1 MRFKPN
7 ITPKSIL
14 NNIKR
19 GIFEEIKEKLNEIE
33 GAEEIYFHDI
43 VSKVIDRNTPTSM
56 KLCSEI
62 IADFPI
68 EESHIDEGLI
78 DKSLS
83 SRVMITTAYV
93 CLENKL
99 FEDEFFVTYLQNN
112 LNNEVKTRR
121 EGFKIIE
128 EINDYIIENKLN
140 PQTFEDNDVQI
151 HIIVGE
157 ELKISDF
164 QEPFFNKKQ
173 MIDLHDGIKIL
184 ANNHETNKNAVV
196 LEKLGK
202 TKEGFRYRVYLM
214 DKSKDL
220 NIKDLMI
227 QYAENTIGSHNGYN
241 LDPRTYIDS
250 PCTYFPDK
258 KKLIYTLNQMVNNLI
273 VLGDKEQETK
283 KEGNSST
290 HLNG

>member
-1 MRFKPN
+1 MNFKPKV
-7 ITPKSIL
+7 TPKSIL

-19 GIFEEIKEKLNEIE
+19 GILEEIKSKIDEVK

-43 VSKVIDRNTPTSM
+43 VHGVIDRNTPTNI

-62 IADFPI
+62 IADFDM

-78 DKSLS
+78 DKSS
-83 SRVMITTAYV
+83 TSRIMITTAYV
-93 CLENKL
+93 VLENEL
-99 FEDEFFVTYLQNN
+99 FKDDFFVDYLQNK
-112 LNNEVKTRR
+112 LNNEVVTRG
-121 EGFKIIE
+121 EGFKIVE
-128 EINDYIIENKLN
+128 EIDDYIKEHKLN

-157 ELKISDF
+157 EIKIDDF
-164 QEPFFNKKQ
+164 KEPFFNKTQ

-214 DKSKDL
+214 DKSKDI

-250 PCTYFPDK
+250 PCTHFPDK
-258 KKLIYTLNQMVNNLI
+258 KKLIYTLNQMVNGEEGLI
-273 VLGDKEQETK
+273 VLGDKEHESK
-283 KEGNSST
+283 K
-290 HLNG
+290 

>member
-1 MRFKPN
+1 MNFKPKV
-7 ITPKSIL
+7 TPKSIL

-19 GIFEEIKEKLNEIE
+19 GILEEIKSKIDEVK

-43 VSKVIDRNTPTSM
+43 VHGVIDRNTPTNI

-62 IADFPI
+62 IADFDM

-78 DKSLS
+78 DKSS
-83 SRVMITTAYV
+83 TSRIMITTAYV
-93 CLENKL
+93 VLENEL
-99 FEDEFFVTYLQNN
+99 FKDDFFVDYLQNK
-112 LNNEVKTRR
+112 LNNEVVTRG
-121 EGFKIIE
+121 EGFKIVE
-128 EINDYIIENKLN
+128 EIDDYIKEHKLN

-157 ELKISDF
+157 EIKIDDF
-164 QEPFFNKKQ
+164 KEPFFNKKQ

-214 DKSKDL
+214 DKSKNL

-241 LDPRTYIDS
+241 LDPRNYIDS
-250 PCTYFPDK
+250 PCTHFPDK

-273 VLGDKEQETK
+273 VLGDKEHEIK
-283 KEGNSST
+283 K
-290 HLNG
+290 